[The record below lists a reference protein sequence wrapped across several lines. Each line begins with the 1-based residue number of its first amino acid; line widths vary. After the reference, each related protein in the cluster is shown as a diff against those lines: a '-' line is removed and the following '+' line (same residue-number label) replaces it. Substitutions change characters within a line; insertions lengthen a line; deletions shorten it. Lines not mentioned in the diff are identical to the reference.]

1 MFVSTVLLVLLLVA
15 STFMG
20 GNLNAVGGW
29 RLESFD
35 TRVPWYQIQINQ
47 EIPFQVKP
55 AWEGLLGPGLLGP
68 LLSFRSVGGRQDD
81 ALWAGLSGGGV
92 RLAVICRGRIQS
104 WGIRLRKTR

>member
-1 MFVSTVLLVLLLVA
+1 MRSQCSAWRGYYVSTYMFVSTVLLVLLLVA

-55 AWEGLLGPGLLGP
+55 QGWE
-68 LLSFRSVGGRQDD
+68 
-81 ALWAGLSGGGV
+81 
-92 RLAVICRGRIQS
+92 
-104 WGIRLRKTR
+104 

>member
-55 AWEGLLGPGLLGP
+55 QGMGAEGPWSFGPWSFGP
-68 LLSFRSVGGRQDD
+68 SSFLSFRRG
-81 ALWAGLSGGGV
+81 ASG
-92 RLAVICRGRIQS
+92 
-104 WGIRLRKTR
+104 

>member
-55 AWEGLLGPGLLGP
+55 QGMGARATGLLGPGLLGP

-92 RLAVICRGRIQS
+92 R
-104 WGIRLRKTR
+104 

>member
-55 AWEGLLGPGLLGP
+55 QGWEGGP
-68 LLSFRSVGGRQDD
+68 LVFW
-81 ALWAGLSGGGV
+81 ALVFWALFFPFVPSGGV
-92 RLAVICRGRIQS
+92 RMMRCGRG
-104 WGIRLRKTR
+104 